1 MQENVSRSK
10 KWIGFLIFCIV
21 MGLFILIPVT
31 GYYVIQ
37 SGLKGMYTWETGC
50 AVEYSIAQFYLK
62 HDRFPENWE
71 EIIASYLEN
80 DRVGHGAEPEV
91 LPEYIDVN
99 FEFLRQCNQGEREQA
114 IAAEQ
119 PPWIVTKTG
128 NRGKRS
134 HEFEKEFYD
143 RIMDRCREQHID
155 ISNEEQLPTQQQG
168 STE

>member
-10 KWIGFLIFCIV
+10 KWIGYLIFCIV
-21 MGLFILIPVT
+21 MGLVILIPVT

-37 SGLKGMYTWETGC
+37 SGLKGMYAWETGC
-50 AVEYSIAQFYLK
+50 AVEYSITQFYLK
-62 HDRFPENWE
+62 HNRFPENWE

-80 DRVGHGAEPEV
+80 DRAGHGAEPEV
-91 LPEYIDVN
+91 LPKYINVN

-119 PPWIVTKTG
+119 PPWIVAKAD
-128 NRGKRS
+128 NRGRHS

-143 RIMDRCREQHID
+143 RIMGQCRDKQSIASEQAEHY
-155 ISNEEQLPTQQQG
+155 N
-168 STE
+168 